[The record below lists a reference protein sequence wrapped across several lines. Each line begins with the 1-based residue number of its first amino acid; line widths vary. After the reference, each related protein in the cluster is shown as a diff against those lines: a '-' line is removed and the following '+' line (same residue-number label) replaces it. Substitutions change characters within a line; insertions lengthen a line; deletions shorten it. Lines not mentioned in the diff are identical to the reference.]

1 MSACNALF
9 AKSRFPRLH
18 FAESALFG
26 ANDNVDVGDRIH
38 VQLIGVDVEQGFI
51 DLNRLGS

>member
-26 ANDNVDVGDRIH
+26 ASDNVDVNNCIH
-38 VQLIGVDVEQGFI
+38 MQLIGVDVERGFI
-51 DLNRLGS
+51 DFKRLGL